1 MATINWGELSKH
13 RIVLLAS
20 IDHSDCVVWNNV
32 PSEEWALP
40 LLLDHP
46 DIVKWAIVSRYE
58 WAMPLLQKYPGC
70 VVWNVLPDTTWSS
83 GLSRHRQPAPRVSN
97 PTLPRYPATY
107 AHESYDIANIP
118 NQALIPRTVLGLVQ
132 QARVTGRYEF
142 APAQWARFSG
152 HRDALHVLQ
161 KYPEKVH
168 WAITSTKVWAI
179 PLLMQHAHRVDWSAL
194 AGTPALLQAIRT
206 DFNNMPFQF
215 LVKEK
220 LGDAF
225 SLEYSMMKQSRIWLL
240 AEIAEFVYHPRFIQ
254 KWLDEGNQVED
265 YLN

>member
-1 MATINWGELSKH
+1 
-13 RIVLLAS
+13 
-20 IDHSDCVVWNNV
+20 
-32 PSEEWALP
+32 
-40 LLLDHP
+40 
-46 DIVKWAIVSRYE
+46 
-58 WAMPLLQKYPGC
+58 MPLLQKYSNR
-70 VVWNVLPDTTWSS
+70 VVWNILPNAAWSNS
-83 GLSRHRQPAPRVSN
+83 LPRHRLTARSVSKSIH
-97 PTLPRYPATY
+97 PRYPAVY
-107 AHESYDIANIP
+107 DHDSDDIANIP

-142 APAQWARFSG
+142 TPAQWARFSG

-179 PLLMQHAHRVDWSAL
+179 PLLMQHVQRIDWDAL
-194 AGTPALLQAIRT
+194 AGTPGMLQAIRN
-206 DFNNMPFQF
+206 DFSNMPFQF
-215 LVKEK
+215 LVKER
-220 LGDAF
+220 LGDVF
-225 SLEYSMMKQSRIWLL
+225 SLGYSMMKQSRAWLL